1 MAGETPAI
9 GLPRFEGSCGIR
21 VPISAAQPRGQAPR
35 FNNAGVISPPRSRAA
50 GGIDNQLETT
60 AAVLLQFTYT
70 FGTEGKVSIQRPGNL
85 GLDVTVVRRVQRGS
99 HRCLHIAASLAPF
112 SR

>member
-9 GLPRFEGSCGIR
+9 GLPRFEGYAIQ

-50 GGIDNQLETT
+50 GGIDNQLDTT
-60 AAVLLQFTYT
+60 AAILHRFAYP
-70 FGTEGKVSIQRPGNL
+70 FGIEGKVSIQRPGKL
-85 GLDVTVVRRVQRGS
+85 RSDVTVVGHVERGS
-99 HRCLHIAASLAPF
+99 PRCL
-112 SR
+112 